1 MVGTNTGA
9 TYGYGAILDVCHSFM
24 VGNHRLK
31 LEYSWYILD
40 VCHSFMVGNH
50 RLKLEYSWYILDVCH
65 SFMVGTIVFNF

>member
-24 VGNHRLK
+24 VGNHSLK

-40 VCHSFMVGNH
+40 VCHLFMVGTKDTEGVFQPN
-50 RLKLEYSWYILDVCH
+50 ILDVCH
-65 SFMVGTIVFNF
+65 FFMVVT